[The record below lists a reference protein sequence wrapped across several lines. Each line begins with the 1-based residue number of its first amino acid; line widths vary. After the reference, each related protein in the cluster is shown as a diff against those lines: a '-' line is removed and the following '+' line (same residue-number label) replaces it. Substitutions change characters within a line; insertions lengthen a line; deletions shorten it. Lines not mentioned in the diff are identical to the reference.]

1 MATILY
7 SLAGE
12 GRGHAARARAM
23 IDALGGEHRFVVLT
37 SGDAF
42 RFLEPFYRT
51 NENVE
56 VRRIPGVRFQYADGR
71 MNLPRSIGA
80 GLVFK
85 HRIPRF
91 TARVREI
98 VRRAAPAL
106 AVVDFEPLL
115 PRVARELGVPVVSL
129 DHQHFLV
136 TYDLSSLPLSLRRW
150 AWGMRLAVA
159 LYRIRPEKIIVS
171 AFFRPPLKK
180 GWEGAIQVGPLLRRE
195 VHQYHPTKEGYLL
208 SYLRHTSPPAVLEG
222 LKRVDREVRVY
233 GLGARPSDTNLVFKP
248 IHERTFLE
256 DLSGCAGVVAATGNQ
271 LIGESLFFGK
281 PFFGIPERLHHEQRI
296 NAYFL
301 QQMGCGDW
309 RFLEDVGREDFVGFS
324 ETLHTYAE
332 GLGETRG
339 RIDATQTAAEE
350 IRRMISR

>member
-12 GRGHAARARAM
+12 GRGHAARARAI

-37 SGDAF
+37 FGDAY
-42 RFLEPFYRT
+42 RFLEPFYRAS
-51 NENVE
+51 ENVE
-56 VRRIPGVRFQYADGR
+56 VRQIPGVRFQYTNGR
-71 MNLPRSIGA
+71 MNLLRSIAA

-85 HRIPRF
+85 NRIPRF
-91 TARVREI
+91 TADVRQI
-98 VRRAAPAL
+98 VRQAAPAL

-150 AWGMRLAVA
+150 AWGMRLAIA
-159 LYRIRPEKIIVS
+159 MYRIRPERIIVS
-171 AFFRPPLKK
+171 AFFRPPLKR
-180 GWEGAIQVGPLLRRE
+180 GHEDVVQAGPLLRRE
-195 VHQYHPTKEGYLL
+195 VLKYHPTKERFLL
-208 SYLRHTSPPAVLEG
+208 SYLRQTTPARILEA

-233 GLGARPSDTNLVFKP
+233 GLGERPPEKNLVFKP
-248 IHERTFLE
+248 ISERTFLE

-281 PFFGIPERLHHEQRI
+281 PFFGIPERFHHEQRI
-296 NAYFL
+296 NAWFL
-301 QQMGCGDW
+301 RQMGCGDW
-309 RFLEDVGREDFVGFS
+309 RFLEDVGPEDFVGFS

-332 GLGETRG
+332 GLNETRG
-339 RIDATQTAAEE
+339 QIDGTATAAGALSSLLEG
-350 IRRMISR
+350 